1 MDQLLFGLVRME
13 PVIVSPQCSK
23 MKFSFSRGRMI
34 AQCAESKVYEC
45 DFYGLPA
52 VCKHRF
58 EKEYRHP
65 KLDMRLRE
73 QRTAREARALARC
86 ALAGIRAPG
95 VYSVQLS
102 TCEIVMERIF
112 GVTVKA
118 VLDDA
123 TNEMKEITPRDGGP
137 NGLPIASSSLPS
149 SSHSV
154 QPANALL
161 SSSAMSSALPP
172 LIFQLLE
179 GIGEVV
185 GALHQLGI
193 IHGDLTTSNFMY
205 SPPSAQEN
213 SVTASSLSSKLSA
226 RVAGSSLTGG
236 CSRSG
241 GSAKND
247 LVVIDFGLVSE
258 KNTAEDRAVDL
269 YVLLRAF
276 GATHAA
282 LESVAEECIL
292 QGYCRSVPS
301 GVAKTTLAR
310 LEVVRARGR
319 KRSMIG

>member
-1 MDQLLFGLVRME
+1 ME
-13 PVIVSPQCSK
+13 PVLVSSEWTKLNFC
-23 MKFSFSRGRMI
+23 FSRGRMI

-52 VCKHRF
+52 ICKHRF
-58 EKEYRHP
+58 EKQYRHP
-65 KLDMRLRE
+65 KLDARLRE

-86 ALAGIRAPG
+86 ALAGIRAPA
-95 VYSVQLS
+95 VYSVHLS

-123 TNEMKEITPRDGGP
+123 TNEMKEEARRCGGHKGSP
-137 NGLPIASSSLPS
+137 NASFLLPS
-149 SSHSV
+149 PSDDSI
-154 QPANALL
+154 PASGM
-161 SSSAMSSALPP
+161 SSSAAMPSALPP

-185 GALHQLGI
+185 GSLHQLGV

-205 SPPSAQEN
+205 CPSSQEN
-213 SVTASSLSSKLSA
+213 SLTASPLFSEGSVKA
-226 RVAGSSLTGG
+226 AGSSVTGG
-236 CSRSG
+236 CGRSG

-247 LVVIDFGLVSE
+247 IVVIDFGLVSE

-276 GATHAA
+276 SATHAA
-282 LESVAEECIL
+282 LESVAEECVL

-319 KRSMIG
+319 KRSMVG